1 MGKLW
6 KGLMP
11 LALVGVFLFACG
23 EETSTSP
30 PPLSSPTE
38 TLRQFVYAFNHYTQ
52 HDAIKLLADTL
63 SENFVLYFATED
75 EEGTEIG
82 GYLFPN
88 CCTREEFLYACNN
101 LFYQAYSIDLEI
113 PRLDEGLGDPGED
126 VGEYSVSNL
135 EVNFIVMLSD
145 AEGYQTMGVIDITFR
160 LAEGSQWRILE
171 IHDKDGVFGWVLGF
185 FAQNNTL

>member
-63 SENFVLYFATED
+63 AENFVLYLNPED
-75 EEGTEIG
+75 VGEEADDYII
-82 GYLFPN
+82 PIPVVM
-88 CCTREEFLYACNN
+88 TREEFLYTCLN
-101 LFYQAYSIDLEI
+101 LFNKAHSIDLEI

-135 EVNFIVMLSD
+135 VVNFIVMLSD

-160 LAEGSQWRILE
+160 LEEGSRWRILG
-171 IHDKDGVFGWVLGF
+171 IYDKDGVFGWVLGF
-185 FAQNNTL
+185 FA